1 MSHTGTTDYAA
12 VTKRAT
18 ALGFGLFALGAGIEL
33 LTHAAGI
40 PLPAWEHTLLADMEL
55 LGILVFAI
63 SPFLFGIA
71 LPLIE

>member
-1 MSHTGTTDYAA
+1 MSHTGTTDYAT

-18 ALGFGLFALGAGIEL
+18 ALGFTLFALGAGIEL

-40 PLPAWEHTLLADMEL
+40 TLPAWEHTLLVDMEI
-55 LGILVFAI
+55 LGILIFAI

-71 LPLIE
+71 LPLVE